1 MKNNFIKNRK
11 KQIIAVFDEWGNEID
26 IPVIFNKKNIVI
38 DGNKIGKKKWKS
50 IMLDIENRYD
60 LIDEKFDYETLSM
73 NDQFIIK
80 VERSI
85 SELEI
90 FFFRNNQFLN

>member
-1 MKNNFIKNRK
+1 MKKNFIKNRK
-11 KQIIAVFDEWGNEID
+11 QQIIAIFDKWGNQID

-38 DGNKIGKKKWKS
+38 DGNKIGKRKWKS
-50 IMLDIENRYD
+50 IMLEIENRYD
-60 LIDEKFDYETLSM
+60 LMDEKFDYATLSM
-73 NDQFIIK
+73 NDEFIRK

-90 FFFRNNQFLN
+90 NFLETINF

>member
-1 MKNNFIKNRK
+1 MKRTFIKNRK
-11 KQIIAVFDEWGNEID
+11 QQIIAVFDKWGNQID

-38 DGNKIGKKKWKS
+38 DGNKIGKRKWKS
-50 IMLDIENRYD
+50 IMLEIENRYD
-60 LIDEKFDYETLSM
+60 LMDKNFDYATLSM
-73 NDQFIIK
+73 NAEFIRK

-90 FFFRNNQFLN
+90 NFLETINS

>member
-1 MKNNFIKNRK
+1 MEKNFIKNRK
-11 KQIIAVFDEWGNEID
+11 QQIIAVFDDWGNQID

-38 DGNKIGKKKWKS
+38 DGNKIGKRKWKS
-50 IMLDIENRYD
+50 IMLEIENRYD
-60 LIDEKFDYETLSM
+60 LMDEDFDYTTLSM
-73 NDQFIIK
+73 NDEFIIK

-90 FFFRNNQFLN
+90 NFFRNN

>member
-1 MKNNFIKNRK
+1 MKKNFIKNRK
-11 KQIIAVFDEWGNEID
+11 QQIIAVFDEWGNQID

-38 DGNKIGKKKWKS
+38 DGNKIAKRKWKS
-50 IMLDIENRYD
+50 IMLEIENRYD
-60 LIDEKFDYETLSM
+60 LMDEKFDYATLSM
-73 NDQFIIK
+73 NDEFIRK

-90 FFFRNNQFLN
+90 NFLETINS

>member
-1 MKNNFIKNRK
+1 MKKNFIKNRK
-11 KQIIAVFDEWGNEID
+11 QQIIAVFDEWGHQID

-38 DGNKIGKKKWKS
+38 DGNKIAKRKWKS
-50 IMLDIENRYD
+50 IMLEIENRYD
-60 LIDEKFDYETLSM
+60 LMDEKFDYATLSM
-73 NDQFIIK
+73 NGEFIRK

-90 FFFRNNQFLN
+90 IFFRNN

>member
-11 KQIIAVFDEWGNEID
+11 QQIIAVYDEWGNEID

-38 DGNKIGKKKWKS
+38 DSNKIGKRKWKS
-50 IMLDIENRYD
+50 IMLEIENRYD
-60 LIDEKFDYETLSM
+60 LMAENFDYSILSM
-73 NDQFIIK
+73 NDEFIRK
-80 VERSI
+80 VELSI

-90 FFFRNNQFLN
+90 NFFRNN